1 MINNQIGYIICEGD
15 DLSRPES
22 TQLTPKTINGK
33 VVAKGILQTADEKN
47 RNGRFYE
54 TGVLFPALKDSRI
67 LELMNAKE
75 LRAEAGHPMDTSLQ
89 RQSLIDI
96 PKTCAFHLRWW
107 TEGNDIWGEFVGTNN
122 ELGKEF
128 DLDLKEGVKPAWSL
142 RALGSVNQTSRG
154 AEVRN
159 IRIITYDRVIFP
171 SHMRAYTQDFV
182 YESSDIIATPKKDI
196 VVNKPIYESA
206 ILEGNDL
213 SCQSSVIPIT
223 NKDVISFLQ
232 CQSSNLKFVKECFDF
247 VYSGIQLNEN
257 NSKVILTEKE
267 NGNTIVINLEDYV
280 HNELMA
286 YASDMLNK
294 Y

>member
-1 MINNQIGYIICEGD
+1 MINNQIGYIICEGND
-15 DLSRPES
+15 MSRPES

-33 VVAKGILQTADEKN
+33 AVAKGILQTADEKN

-54 TGVLFPALKDSRI
+54 AGILFPALKDSRI

-89 RQSLIDI
+89 RQALIDI

-107 TEGNDIWGEFVGTNN
+107 TEGNDVWGEFVGTNN
-122 ELGKEF
+122 DLGREF

-182 YESSDIIATPKKDI
+182 YENANIAEKKSL
-196 VVNKPIYESA
+196 NESVL
-206 ILEGNDL
+206 LEGQNL
-213 SCQSSVIPIT
+213 ECTSNVIPIT
-223 NKDVISFLQ
+223 NKDVVSFLQ
-232 CQSSNLKFVKECFDF
+232 CQSNNLKFVKECFDF

-267 NGNTIVINLEDYV
+267 TGNTIVINMEDYV
-280 HNELMA
+280 HNELMT
-286 YASDMLNK
+286 YASDMINK

>member
-1 MINNQIGYIICEGD
+1 MINNQIGYIICEGND
-15 DLSRPES
+15 MSRPES

-33 VVAKGILQTADEKN
+33 AVAKGILQTADEKN

-54 TGVLFPALKDSRI
+54 AGILFPALKDSRI

-89 RQSLIDI
+89 RQALIDI
-96 PKTCAFHLRWW
+96 PKTCAFHLKWW
-107 TEGNDIWGEFVGTNN
+107 VEGNDVWGEFVGTNN
-122 ELGKEF
+122 DLGREF

-171 SHMRAYTQDFV
+171 SHMHAYTQDFV
-182 YESSDIIATPKKDI
+182 YENANIAEKKSLT
-196 VVNKPIYESA
+196 ESVL
-206 ILEGNDL
+206 LEGQNL
-213 SCQSSVIPIT
+213 ECNSNVIPIT
-223 NKDVISFLQ
+223 NKDVVSFLQ
-232 CQSSNLKFVKECFDF
+232 CQSNNLKFVKECFDF

-267 NGNTIVINLEDYV
+267 TGNTIVINMEDYV
-280 HNELMA
+280 HNELMT

>member
-1 MINNQIGYIICEGD
+1 MINNQIGYIICEGND
-15 DLSRPES
+15 MSRPES
-22 TQLTPKTINGK
+22 TQMTPKTINGK
-33 VVAKGILQTADEKN
+33 SVAKAILQTADEKN

-89 RQSLIDI
+89 RQALIDI

-107 TEGNDIWGEFVGTNN
+107 TEGNDVWGEFVATNN
-122 ELGKEF
+122 DLGREF

-182 YESSDIIATPKKDI
+182 YENANIAEKKSL
-196 VVNKPIYESA
+196 NESVL
-206 ILEGNDL
+206 LEGQNL
-213 SCQSSVIPIT
+213 ECTSNVIPIT
-223 NKDVISFLQ
+223 NKDVVSFLQ
-232 CQSSNLKFVKECFDF
+232 CQSNNLKFVKECFDF

-267 NGNTIVINLEDYV
+267 TGNTIVINMEDYV
-280 HNELMA
+280 HNELMT
-286 YASDMLNK
+286 YASDIINK

>member
-1 MINNQIGYIICEGD
+1 MINNQIGYIICEGND
-15 DLSRPES
+15 MSRPES

-33 VVAKGILQTADEKN
+33 AVAKGILQTADEKN

-54 TGVLFPALKDSRI
+54 AGILFPALKDSRI

-89 RQSLIDI
+89 RQALIDI
-96 PKTCAFHLRWW
+96 PKTCAFHLKWW
-107 TEGNDIWGEFVGTNN
+107 VEGNDVWGEFVGTNN
-122 ELGKEF
+122 DLGKEF

-171 SHMRAYTQDFV
+171 SHMHAYTQDFV
-182 YESSDIIATPKKDI
+182 YENANIAEKKSLT
-196 VVNKPIYESA
+196 ESVL
-206 ILEGNDL
+206 LEGQNL
-213 SCQSSVIPIT
+213 ECTSNVIPIT
-223 NKDVISFLQ
+223 NKDVVSFLQ
-232 CQSSNLKFVKECFDF
+232 CQSNNLKFVKECFDF
-247 VYSGIQLNEN
+247 VYSGIQLNES

-267 NGNTIVINLEDYV
+267 TGNTIVINMEDYV
-280 HNELMA
+280 HNELMT

>member
-1 MINNQIGYIICEGD
+1 MINNQIGYIICEGND
-15 DLSRPES
+15 MSRPES

-33 VVAKGILQTADEKN
+33 AVAKGILQTADEKN

-54 TGVLFPALKDSRI
+54 AGILFPALKDSRI

-89 RQSLIDI
+89 RQALIDI
-96 PKTCAFHLRWW
+96 PKTCAFHLKWW
-107 TEGNDIWGEFVGTNN
+107 VEGNDVWGEFVGTNN
-122 ELGKEF
+122 DLGKEF

-182 YESSDIIATPKKDI
+182 YENAKIAPEKKSLT
-196 VVNKPIYESA
+196 ESVL
-206 ILEGNDL
+206 LEGQNL
-213 SCQSSVIPIT
+213 ECNSNIIPIT
-223 NKDVISFLQ
+223 NKDVVSFLQ
-232 CQSSNLKFVKECFDF
+232 CQSNNLKFVKECFDF
-247 VYSGIQLNEN
+247 AYSGIQLNEN

-267 NGNTIVINLEDYV
+267 TGNTIVINMEDYV
-280 HNELMA
+280 HNELMT
-286 YASDMLNK
+286 YASDMINK

>member
-15 DLSRPES
+15 DMSRPES
-22 TQLTPKTINGK
+22 TKLTPKTINGK

-47 RNGRFYE
+47 RNRRFYE
-54 TGVLFPALKDSRI
+54 NGILFPALKDSRI
-67 LELMNAKE
+67 LELMNARE

-89 RQSLIDI
+89 RQALIDI

-107 TEGNDIWGEFVGTNN
+107 TEGNDVWGEFVATNN
-122 ELGKEF
+122 DLGREF

-182 YESSDIIATPKKDI
+182 YENASPIATPKKKSL
-196 VVNKPIYESA
+196 NESVL
-206 ILEGNDL
+206 LEGQDL
-213 SCQSSVIPIT
+213 SCDSNMIPLT
-223 NKDVISFLQ
+223 NKDIVSFLQ
-232 CQSSNLKFVKECFDF
+232 CQSNNLKFVKECFDF
-247 VYSGIQLNEN
+247 AYSGIQLNEN
-257 NSKVILTEKE
+257 NSKVVLTEKE
-267 NGNTIVINLEDYV
+267 TGNTIVINLEDYV
-280 HNELMA
+280 HNELMT
-286 YASDMLNK
+286 YASDMINK
-294 Y
+294 YN

>member
-1 MINNQIGYIICEGD
+1 MINNQIGYIICEGND
-15 DLSRPES
+15 MSRPES

-33 VVAKGILQTADEKN
+33 AVAKGILQTADEKN

-54 TGVLFPALKDSRI
+54 AGILFPALKDSRI

-89 RQSLIDI
+89 RQALIDI
-96 PKTCAFHLRWW
+96 PKTCAFHLKWW
-107 TEGNDIWGEFVGTNN
+107 VEGNDVWGEFVGTNN
-122 ELGKEF
+122 DLGKEF

-171 SHMRAYTQDFV
+171 SHMHAYTQDFV
-182 YESSDIIATPKKDI
+182 YENANIVEKKSLT
-196 VVNKPIYESA
+196 ESVL
-206 ILEGNDL
+206 LEGQNL
-213 SCQSSVIPIT
+213 ECTSNVIPIT
-223 NKDVISFLQ
+223 NKDVVSFLQ
-232 CQSSNLKFVKECFDF
+232 CQSNNLKFVKECFDF
-247 VYSGIQLNEN
+247 VYSGIQLNES

-267 NGNTIVINLEDYV
+267 TGNTIVINMEDYV
-280 HNELMA
+280 HNELMT

>member
-1 MINNQIGYIICEGD
+1 MINNQIGYIICEGND
-15 DLSRPES
+15 MSRPES

-54 TGVLFPALKDSRI
+54 QGKLFPALKDSRI

-89 RQSLIDI
+89 RQALIDI

-107 TEGNDIWGEFVGTNN
+107 TEGNDVWGEFVATNN
-122 ELGKEF
+122 DLGREF
-128 DLDLKEGVKPAWSL
+128 DADLKEGVKPAWSL

-154 AEVRN
+154 AEVNN

-182 YESSDIIATPKKDI
+182 YENASPIATPKKNSI
-196 VVNKPIYESA
+196 TEA
-206 ILEGNDL
+206 TALLEGQNL
-213 SCQSSVIPIT
+213 ECNSNIIPIT
-223 NKDVISFLQ
+223 NKDVVSFLQ
-232 CQSSNLKFVKECFDF
+232 CQSNNLKFVKECFDF

-267 NGNTIVINLEDYV
+267 TGNTIVINMEDYV
-280 HNELMA
+280 HNELMT
-286 YASDMLNK
+286 YASDMINK

>member
-33 VVAKGILQTADEKN
+33 VVAKGILQTANEKN

-54 TGVLFPALKDSRI
+54 NTKLFPALKDSRI
-67 LELMNAKE
+67 LELMHAKE

-96 PKTCAFHLRWW
+96 PKTCAFHLHWW

-122 ELGKEF
+122 ELGREF

-142 RALGSVNQTSRG
+142 RALGSVNQTARG
-154 AEVRN
+154 AEVGN

-171 SHMRAYTQDFV
+171 SHMNAYTKDFV
-182 YESSDIIATPKKDI
+182 YESANI
-196 VVNKPIYESA
+196 VVPEKKISTVYESA
-206 ILEGNDL
+206 ILEGQDL
-213 SCQSSVIPIT
+213 SCTSNLLPIT

-232 CQSSNLKFVKECFDF
+232 CQSNNLKFVKECFDF
-247 VYSGIQLNEN
+247 AYSGIQLNEN
-257 NSKVILTEKE
+257 NSKVVLTEKE
-267 NGNTIVINLEDYV
+267 TGNTIVINLEDYV
-280 HNELMA
+280 HNELMT
-286 YASDMLNK
+286 YASDMINK
-294 Y
+294 YN